1 MSSLPPPSPGP
12 VPLRRRAPLW
22 VAVVAVIAALLA
34 VLAWVSRPQPAPSVA
49 LTTLT
54 GEPRNPAQLRGKVQL
69 VNFWATSCAV
79 CVAEMPEFVRLHE
92 RLAARGLEVT
102 AIAMRYDR
110 PDFVV
115 AYQERVRLPFA
126 VALDLDGSAA
136 RGFGEVRATPT
147 TFVIDA
153 QGQVVARY
161 QGQPDFA
168 ELERRLVKLLDA

>member
-1 MSSLPPPSPGP
+1 MSSTPPRSPSP

-22 VAVVAVIAALLA
+22 VAVVAVIAVLLG
-34 VLAWVSRPQPAPSVA
+34 VLMWVSRPLPAPSVA

-92 RLAARGLEVT
+92 RLGARGLEVT
-102 AIAMRYDR
+102 AVAMRYDR
-110 PDFVV
+110 PDYVV
-115 AYQERVRLPFA
+115 AYQERVGLPFPI
-126 VALDLDGSAA
+126 ALDLDGAAA

-161 QGQPDFA
+161 QGRPDFD
-168 ELERRLVKLLDA
+168 ELERRLVKLLGA

>member
-1 MSSLPPPSPGP
+1 MSSTPPPSVSP

-22 VAVVAVIAALLA
+22 VAVVAVIAVLLGALM
-34 VLAWVSRPQPAPSVA
+34 WVSRPQPAPSVE
-49 LTTLT
+49 LKTLS

-102 AIAMRYDR
+102 AVAMRYDR

-115 AYQERVRLPFA
+115 AYQERVGLPFPI
-126 VALDLDGSAA
+126 ALDLDGAAA

-161 QGQPDFA
+161 QGRPDFD
-168 ELERRLVKLLDA
+168 ELERRLVKLLGA

>member
-1 MSSLPPPSPGP
+1 M
-12 VPLRRRAPLW
+12 
-22 VAVVAVIAALLA
+22 
-34 VLAWVSRPQPAPSVA
+34 
-49 LTTLT
+49 
-54 GEPRNPAQLRGKVQL
+54 
-69 VNFWATSCAV
+69 
-79 CVAEMPEFVRLHE
+79 
-92 RLAARGLEVT
+92 
-102 AIAMRYDR
+102 
-110 PDFVV
+110 

-168 ELERRLVKLLDA
+168 ELERRLLKLLGV

>member
-1 MSSLPPPSPGP
+1 MSSLPPSSPSP

-22 VAVVAVIAALLA
+22 AAVVAVIVALLG
-34 VLAWVSRPQPAPSVA
+34 VLVWVSRPQPAPSVE
-49 LTTLT
+49 LKTLT
-54 GEPRNPAQLRGKVQL
+54 GDPRNPAQLRGKVQL

-102 AIAMRYDR
+102 AVAMRYDR
-110 PDFVV
+110 PDYVL
-115 AYQERVRLPFA
+115 AYQERVGLPFPI
-126 VALDLDGSAA
+126 ALDLDGAAA

-153 QGQVVARY
+153 QGQIVARY
-161 QGQPDFA
+161 QGRPDFD
-168 ELERRLVKLLDA
+168 ELERRLVKLLGA

>member
-1 MSSLPPPSPGP
+1 MSSMPPAAPAP

-22 VAVVAVIAALLA
+22 VAVVAVIAALLG
-34 VLAWVSRPQPAPSVA
+34 VLVWVSRPQPAPSVA

-69 VNFWATSCAV
+69 VNFWATTCAV

-92 RLAARGLEVT
+92 RLGARGLEVT

-110 PDFVV
+110 PDYVLAF
-115 AYQERVRLPFA
+115 QEQHRLPFA
-126 VALDLDGSAA
+126 VALDLDGAAA

-147 TFVIDA
+147 TFVVDA
-153 QGQVVARY
+153 QGLVVARY
-161 QGQPDFA
+161 QGRPDFD
-168 ELERRLVKLLDA
+168 ELERRLVKLLGA

>member
-1 MSSLPPPSPGP
+1 MSSTPPPSISP

-22 VAVVAVIAALLA
+22 VAVVAVIAVLLGALM
-34 VLAWVSRPQPAPSVA
+34 WVSRPQPAPSVA

-79 CVAEMPEFVRLHE
+79 CVAEMPEFVRLHQ

-102 AIAMRYDR
+102 AVAMRYDR

-115 AYQERVRLPFA
+115 AYQERVGLPFPI
-126 VALDLDGSAA
+126 ALDLDGAAA

-161 QGQPDFA
+161 QGRPDFD
-168 ELERRLVKLLDA
+168 ELERRLVKLLGA

>member
-1 MSSLPPPSPGP
+1 MSSLPPASPNP

-22 VAVVAVIAALLA
+22 VAVVAVIAVPLGAL
-34 VLAWVSRPQPAPSVA
+34 VWVSRPLPAPSVE
-49 LTTLT
+49 LKTLT

-92 RLAARGLEVT
+92 RLGARGLEVT
-102 AIAMRYDR
+102 AVAMRYDR

-115 AYQERVRLPFA
+115 AYQERVGLPFPI
-126 VALDLDGSAA
+126 ALDLDGAAA

-161 QGQPDFA
+161 QGRPDFD
-168 ELERRLVKLLDA
+168 ELERRLVKLLGA